1 MKFLING
8 YFQWIA
14 FNTETFQFSG
24 SGGGTYETKNG
35 NYTETIEYFSR
46 DDSRVGL
53 NLKFNYDIINKEW
66 NHMGL
71 SSKAIQSMKYG
82 LIENKKPQLKVEVN
96 NVRVKGLEPP
106 SRKALDPKS
115 SVSTNFTT
123 PAEWPNISKII
134 KIKISFS
141 YV

>member
-1 MKFLING
+1 
-8 YFQWIA
+8 
-14 FNTETFQFSG
+14 
-24 SGGGTYETKNG
+24 
-35 NYTETIEYFSR
+35 
-46 DDSRVGL
+46 
-53 NLKFNYDIINKEW
+53 
-66 NHMGL
+66 
-71 SSKAIQSMKYG
+71 MKYG

-123 PAEWPNISKII
+123 PAEWPNIKKFI
-134 KIKISFS
+134 KIKVCFK